1 MSCDNSRIPLIN
13 STGWYILSNNEES
26 SIYNTVTKYIDIA
39 DLSFVNYYSI
49 IYYTNKDGSGGW
61 PSSVTLN
68 PAVDYCNITEILGDN
83 TQIKPNLAYWIY
95 VEDFQ
100 YFGQPE
106 TPGIALTY
114 DISSAFSIYV
124 NSYEDNIDANGI
136 QGPSYICFDPIQ
148 MSDPSSVITYTATAN
163 IHVSG
168 FLIGYGG
175 PGGAYIYTGPGNTRG
190 GGGGGGNGGVDISFN
205 MNQGDTFTCQFKG
218 GTPGAPGGYPTGWF
232 SGAKTIL
239 TTSDTSYNLEQGG
252 EGGTGDGNDSAP
264 GGAGKNGGGNGGSS
278 LSGGVNSGGLRVN
291 GIIKTATKNNSTP
304 IFSPNGIVGANMKFG
319 SGGGGGLDGYYGG
332 PSYYQNGG
340 SHKNLTSLVQVYDL
354 SPGRQYYR
362 NYGAGAAGGQS
373 GPSSPKYGGNPGYAG
388 LILTT
393 FKRTNQSFLL
403 NYDISSAF
411 STFINTDYE
420 FNAGGPSYA
429 IFDPSQMSDASSVIT
444 FTAQQDIRISGFLI
458 GYGGCG
464 GSGGRT
470 YAATNY
476 IKISGGGGGG
486 NGGTAISFDMNQG
499 ETFTLQ
505 FRNGGTPI
513 ANNLN
518 GGLNFENAT
527 TILTTSDTSYN
538 LSQGGTG
545 SNIDLNNGTYRP
557 DGGLGTNGGGNG
569 GDGSVYGVSSP
580 SPGTDSS
587 GVIVSSIIKAAQRV
601 NGTVLFSNSYSNPTT
616 IPYVPPRF
624 GAGGAGA
631 NLIGGAWANAGVFD
645 IGGGFGTSPNNENE
659 KNANLYLRNYGA
671 GGAGGTST
679 NGPAG
684 YAAFGGTGGIPGLI
698 ISTSPI

>member
-61 PSSVTLN
+61 PSGVTLN
-68 PAVDYCNITEILGDN
+68 PEVDYCNITEILGDN
-83 TQIKPNLAYWIY
+83 TQIKPNLAYWVY
-95 VEDFQ
+95 VENFQ

-124 NSYEDNIDANGI
+124 NSYEDNIDTNGI
-136 QGPSYICFDPIQ
+136 QGPSYICFDPAQ
-148 MSDPSSVITYTATAN
+148 MSDPSSVITYTATRN

-175 PGGAYIYTGPGNTRG
+175 PGGAYIWTGPGYTRG

-252 EGGTGDGNDSAP
+252 AGGTGDGSNAAS
-264 GGAGKNGGGNGGSS
+264 GGQGKNGGGGGCRSDNPLCVGGASNG
-278 LSGGVNSGGLRVN
+278 VRVN
-291 GIIKTATKNNSTP
+291 GMIKKATKYDGTP
-304 IFSPNGIVGANMKFG
+304 IFNNGVVNANMRFG
-319 SGGGGGLDGYYGG
+319 SGGGGGIDGYYGG
-332 PSYYQNGG
+332 PGQYQHGGGSYYSVLKYQPYG
-340 SHKNLTSLVQVYDL
+340 V
-354 SPGRQYYR
+354 PWYR
-362 NYGAGAAGGQS
+362 NYGAAGGGGQS
-373 GPSSPKYGGNPGYAG
+373 GEASPKYGANPGYAG

-464 GSGGRT
+464 GSGGK
-470 YAATNY
+470 TNGNVQVA
-476 IKISGGGGGG
+476 GGGGGG
-486 NGGTAISFDMNQG
+486 NGGTAISFDMNQND
-499 ETFTLQ
+499 TFTLQ

-513 ANNLN
+513 TNNEN

-538 LSQGGTG
+538 LSQGGRG
-545 SNIDLNNGTYRP
+545 SNMDINDGTYRP
-557 DGGLGTNGGGNG
+557 DGGSGTNGGGNG
-569 GDGSVYGVSSP
+569 GQGQTTSTSGGPY
-580 SPGTDSS
+580 PGTDSS
-587 GVIVSSIIKAAQRV
+587 GVIVSSIIKTAQRV
-601 NGTVLFSNSYSNPTT
+601 NATVLFSNSYSNPTT

-624 GAGGAGA
+624 GAGGCGA
-631 NLIGGAWANAGVFD
+631 PLIQESAPVWANAGVFD
-645 IGGGFGTSPNNENE
+645 IGGGYAISPNNENQ
-659 KNANLYLRNYGA
+659 KNANSYLRNYGA

-679 NGPAG
+679 NGNVG
-684 YAAFGGTGGIPGLI
+684 YVHFGGTGGIPGLI